1 MKTIKKIWSI
11 LLVCGLI
18 LVPTISVSAAE
29 QEPEKVEVSFFN
41 ENGEEVSVSEEIAD
55 SFMEQLDVDKEVN
68 IVSDKNLRASCTHI
82 PCNQVKTTLPY
93 NQRDCLFLSQ
103 LPLSVHFSC
112 SQEHKYHF
120 LIC

>member
-41 ENGEEVSVSEEIAD
+41 ENGEEVK
-55 SFMEQLDVDKEVN
+55 SFLYAYSMQ
-68 IVSDKNLRASCTHI
+68 SG
-82 PCNQVKTTLPY
+82 
-93 NQRDCLFLSQ
+93 
-103 LPLSVHFSC
+103 
-112 SQEHKYHF
+112 
-120 LIC
+120 

>member
-1 MKTIKKIWSI
+1 MERRDGQCSVEMLKNNKTEEEYETIKKIWSI

-55 SFMEQLDVDKEVN
+55 SFMEQLDVD
-68 IVSDKNLRASCTHI
+68 
-82 PCNQVKTTLPY
+82 
-93 NQRDCLFLSQ
+93 
-103 LPLSVHFSC
+103 
-112 SQEHKYHF
+112 
-120 LIC
+120 

>member
-55 SFMEQLDVDKEVN
+55 S
-68 IVSDKNLRASCTHI
+68 
-82 PCNQVKTTLPY
+82 
-93 NQRDCLFLSQ
+93 
-103 LPLSVHFSC
+103 
-112 SQEHKYHF
+112 
-120 LIC
+120 

>member
-41 ENGEEVSVSEEIAD
+41 ENGEEVSVSGGTKSWLRKLNMAQKQ
-55 SFMEQLDVDKEVN
+55 EQ
-68 IVSDKNLRASCTHI
+68 
-82 PCNQVKTTLPY
+82 P
-93 NQRDCLFLSQ
+93 
-103 LPLSVHFSC
+103 
-112 SQEHKYHF
+112 
-120 LIC
+120 

>member
-41 ENGEEVSVSEEIAD
+41 ENGEEV
-55 SFMEQLDVDKEVN
+55 
-68 IVSDKNLRASCTHI
+68 
-82 PCNQVKTTLPY
+82 
-93 NQRDCLFLSQ
+93 
-103 LPLSVHFSC
+103 
-112 SQEHKYHF
+112 
-120 LIC
+120 

>member
-41 ENGEEVSVSEEIAD
+41 ENGEEVTRPKPRHPAPRPASTCHPGRHPAARYGAASPTWRPLDRKSV
-55 SFMEQLDVDKEVN
+55 V
-68 IVSDKNLRASCTHI
+68 
-82 PCNQVKTTLPY
+82 
-93 NQRDCLFLSQ
+93 
-103 LPLSVHFSC
+103 
-112 SQEHKYHF
+112 
-120 LIC
+120 

>member
-82 PCNQVKTTLPY
+82 PCNQVK
-93 NQRDCLFLSQ
+93 R
-103 LPLSVHFSC
+103 
-112 SQEHKYHF
+112 K
-120 LIC
+120 

>member
-68 IVSDKNLRASCTHI
+68 IMCKCCGAALKSLSDWQFAYSHA
-82 PCNQVKTTLPY
+82 P
-93 NQRDCLFLSQ
+93 
-103 LPLSVHFSC
+103 H
-112 SQEHKYHF
+112 
-120 LIC
+120 

>member
-41 ENGEEVSVSEEIAD
+41 ENGEEVSVS
-55 SFMEQLDVDKEVN
+55 V
-68 IVSDKNLRASCTHI
+68 
-82 PCNQVKTTLPY
+82 
-93 NQRDCLFLSQ
+93 
-103 LPLSVHFSC
+103 
-112 SQEHKYHF
+112 
-120 LIC
+120 

>member
-41 ENGEEVSVSEEIAD
+41 ENGEEVSDGS
-55 SFMEQLDVDKEVN
+55 
-68 IVSDKNLRASCTHI
+68 H
-82 PCNQVKTTLPY
+82 
-93 NQRDCLFLSQ
+93 
-103 LPLSVHFSC
+103 
-112 SQEHKYHF
+112 HF
-120 LIC
+120 LLLCIL

>member
-68 IVSDKNLRASCTHI
+68 IVSDKNLRASCTKGI
-82 PCNQVKTTLPY
+82 LPEVVLNKDEIENIKQFY
-93 NQRDCLFLSQ
+93 L
-103 LPLSVHFSC
+103 
-112 SQEHKYHF
+112 
-120 LIC
+120 

>member
-41 ENGEEVSVSEEIAD
+41 ENGEEVSVSEEIYAAIPKHN
-55 SFMEQLDVDKEVN
+55 SIVKINPKEANIGSSLAMPAN
-68 IVSDKNLRASCTHI
+68 IVHI
-82 PCNQVKTTLPY
+82 NDIKRKSATIVIRIVIIIL
-93 NQRDCLFLSQ
+93 LSY
-103 LPLSVHFSC
+103 FTM
-112 SQEHKYHF
+112 
-120 LIC
+120 

>member
-55 SFMEQLDVDKEVN
+55 SFMEQLDVDKVQTPTPMAAPPKC
-68 IVSDKNLRASCTHI
+68 V
-82 PCNQVKTTLPY
+82 
-93 NQRDCLFLSQ
+93 
-103 LPLSVHFSC
+103 FSF
-112 SQEHKYHF
+112 S
-120 LIC
+120 

>member
-41 ENGEEVSVSEEIAD
+41 ENGEEVSVSEVNSRIL
-55 SFMEQLDVDKEVN
+55 FMEISLGLLIKEVN
-68 IVSDKNLRASCTHI
+68 IVSDKNLRASC
-82 PCNQVKTTLPY
+82 NAYSMQYRLR
-93 NQRDCLFLSQ
+93 QLFM
-103 LPLSVHFSC
+103 VMR
-112 SQEHKYHF
+112 K
-120 LIC
+120 